1 MSHPRSLP
9 SLDMFAARRTLPWRS
24 LGVALLLGLL
34 ACRQP
39 QASQPSTGTPPA
51 DLVLLGEAIYTMD
64 PAQPRAGAVA
74 VDEGRIVHVG
84 SRESVQ
90 GFIGASTRIEELDGR
105 ALLPGLHDS
114 HNHLV
119 WSGTELQDVVL
130 TSATTVEELRAL
142 IAAHAARTPGEP
154 WIRGTG
160 WENSLF
166 EGKLHKSQLDAIVP
180 DRPVYLAAADGHSAW
195 VNSAALAAAG
205 ITAKTPDPVNGR
217 IEREAG
223 GQPTGILR
231 ESAASLVSER
241 MPPYSEAQIDEG
253 LKEALGMANSYGI
266 TSIIDPSVKP
276 WMLDGYQRFADRGAL
291 TVRVHAAARV
301 QPGEG
306 VKQLDAIEA
315 LRAQYRSPMVQVNA
329 VKLYIDG
336 VIESKTAYMLKPYT
350 DGSNGTPNF
359 ASQDLSEVLIAAD
372 RAGFQIH
379 AHAIGD
385 GAVRQV
391 LDAIDQVQAANGPR
405 DRRLIL
411 AHLQVIDPADLPRL
425 GAHPVYAVFSPLWAV
440 PGASI
445 DELTVPVIGPER
457 SQWLYPMA
465 AVHRAGGVLVGAS
478 DWSVSSMDPFEAM
491 EAGITRQDTVKDGG
505 PVLTPEQR
513 VTLQQI
519 LEAYTI
525 NGARASFVERELG
538 SLTVG
543 KRADLVVLD
552 RDPFAISPHELS
564 EIQAVMTLLDGR
576 EVYRAPR

>member
-1 MSHPRSLP
+1 MSHPRPLP
-9 SLDMFAARRTLPWRS
+9 SFDISTARRTRPWRPW
-24 LGVALLLGLL
+24 GVALLLGLL

-51 DLVLLGEAIYTMD
+51 DLVLIGAAVYTMD
-64 PAQPRAGAVA
+64 PAQPRAQAVA

-84 SRESVQ
+84 TRESVQ
-90 GFIGASTRIEELDGR
+90 GFIGAGTRLEELDGR
-105 ALLPGLHDS
+105 VLLPGLHDS

-130 TSATTVEELRAL
+130 NSATTVDELLAL
-142 IAAHAARTPGEP
+142 IAAHAARAPGEP

-160 WENSLF
+160 WENALF
-166 EGKLHKSQLDAIVP
+166 EGKLHKSQLDQIVP
-180 DRPVYLAAADGHSAW
+180 DRPVYLAASDGHSAW
-195 VNSAALAAAG
+195 VNSAALAEAG
-205 ITAKTPDPVNGR
+205 ITAATPDPANGR
-217 IEREAG
+217 IERGARS
-223 GQPTGILR
+223 QPTGILR

-241 MPPYSEAQIDEG
+241 MPPYSEAQIDAG
-253 LKEALGMANSYGI
+253 LTAALALASSYGI
-266 TSIIDPSVKP
+266 TSIIDPAVKP

-291 TVRVHAAARV
+291 TVRVHAAARI

-306 VKQLDAIEA
+306 VKQLEAIEA
-315 LRAQYRSPMVQVNA
+315 LRARHHSPMVQVNA

-336 VIESKTAYMLKPYT
+336 VIESKTAYMLQPYA
-350 DGSNGTPNF
+350 DGSNGAPNF
-359 ASQDLSEVLIAAD
+359 TSQDLSEVLIAAD

-379 AHAIGD
+379 THAIGD

-391 LDAIDQVQAANGPR
+391 LDALDQVQAANGPR
-405 DRRLIL
+405 DRGLIL
-411 AHLQVIDPADLPRL
+411 AHLQVIDPADLQRL
-425 GAHPVYAVFSPLWAV
+425 GALDVYAVFSALWAT

-445 DELTVPVIGPER
+445 DELTVPVIGRER
-457 SQWLYPMA
+457 SRWLYPMA
-465 AVHRAGGVLVGAS
+465 AVQRAGGVLVGAS

-491 EAGITRQDTVKDGG
+491 EAGITRQDTVKNGG
-505 PVLTPEQR
+505 PVLTPEHR
-513 VTLQQI
+513 VTLQQM

-543 KRADLVVLD
+543 KRADLVVID

-564 EIQAVMTLLDGR
+564 DIQVVMTLLDGR
-576 EVYRAPR
+576 EVYHAKN